1 MPDRE
6 KVIGKLQF
14 YVNICREDERS
25 GEDLN
30 GLILHP
36 KYVEDAIALLKEMEP
51 RVMTERELDEC
62 ISSHDGEARVWIEH
76 KRYGLYNASIW
87 GGNPNRDDRNFYDV
101 YRGCYYVRNEIGN
114 WWRPWTAR
122 PTDEQRKAVE
132 WNDQGG
138 GHQNSGPV

>member
-6 KVIGKLQF
+6 KVIRALEMCGYKEGMIQCDECQYDGKKCWSRLKQ
-14 YVNICREDERS
+14 
-25 GEDLN
+25 
-30 GLILHP
+30 
-36 KYVEDAIALLKEMEP
+36 DAIALLKEMEP

-101 YRGCYYVRNEIGN
+101 YRGCYYVRNEIGK

-122 PTDEQRKAVE
+122 PTDEQRKAVK